1 MQKHI
6 CVDVLNADQAAK
18 RRFGWKGWEI
28 HNHARDRNHTH
39 DTLNPKLMGG
49 ILGWVR
55 AAYRGEQA
63 MSPNLGDIAA
73 IAHRARGS
81 AVRRLPLRRT
91 IRVENPKPWTRVRP
105 VPLCRISDLVS
116 WTAYTPP

>member
-1 MQKHI
+1 M
-6 CVDVLNADQAAK
+6 DVLNADQAAK

-55 AAYRGEQA
+55 AADRGEHA
-63 MSPNLGDIAA
+63 MSPTPGDIAA
-73 IAHRARGS
+73 IAHRP
-81 AVRRLPLRRT
+81 RRQAPERRMPFAAPKYYIT
-91 IRVENPKPWTRVRP
+91 LNLTSQIPIRPTTEHLKR
-105 VPLCRISDLVS
+105 
-116 WTAYTPP
+116 